1 MVWENY
7 PFGPNTYATGG
18 TPKPATP
25 PVSEDIPPWVQAII
39 ETALQRALQ
48 KAQPSAAAPT
58 PYTQTQAG
66 AQFAAA
72 EQLKQI
78 QLQGAEQL
86 RQIQLQQ
93 KLQFDADYALAQLQG
108 ANAKELE
115 QMRQAFA
122 EKQKLQ
128 ELEFGRQ
135 QMFAQML
142 GTDPVR
148 AVLLATGMGGQALGG
163 VGGEFKALP
172 AMQGA
177 QQFEQSTEQ
186 ALRGITGG
194 NIDITGQGVLG
205 LPSVYQTA
213 RQAQQ
218 GGDAVTTL
226 LRSAFGVGNEA
237 LGGGVSA
244 EEFGK
249 RIQSVTPTGVFGG
262 R

>member
-1 MVWENY
+1 MADPYEMRY
-7 PFGPNTYATGG
+7 GGPSPVYGPLPPAGYSPTKTTTGG
-18 TPKPATP
+18 
-25 PVSEDIPPWVQAII
+25 IPPELMALFQSYLQGQAGGGAGRTLSFG
-39 ETALQRALQ
+39 E
-48 KAQPSAAAPT
+48 
-58 PYTQTQAG
+58 TQAG
-66 AQFAAA
+66 AQFAASQQL
-72 EQLKQI
+72 EQIK
-78 QLQGAEQL
+78 
-86 RQIQLQQ
+86 LQQ

-122 EKQKLQ
+122 EKQKMQ

-163 VGGEFKALP
+163 VGGEFKGLP

-177 QQFEQSTEQ
+177 QQFEQKTER
-186 ALRGITGG
+186 ALGKITGG
-194 NIDITGQGVLG
+194 NIDITGQGVQG

-249 RIQSVTPTGVFGG
+249 RIQSVTPTGVFG

>member
-1 MVWENY
+1 MVLTPDLFLAQQGLDIWGK
-7 PFGPNTYATGG
+7 PKTGTTTPTGG
-18 TPKPATP
+18 
-25 PVSEDIPPWVQAII
+25 IPPELMALFQSFLQGQA
-39 ETALQRALQ
+39 
-48 KAQPSAAAPT
+48 SGGGGGGAAPT

-66 AQFAAA
+66 AQFAAG
-72 EQLKQI
+72 EQLK
-78 QLQGAEQL
+78 
-86 RQIQLQQ
+86 QIQLQQ

>member
-39 ETALQRALQ
+39 ETALQQALQ

-115 QMRQAFA
+115 QMRQAFE
-122 EKQKLQ
+122 EKQKMQ
-128 ELEFGRQ
+128 EL
-135 QMFAQML
+135 MFQREQLYAQWK
-142 GTDPVR
+142 GIDPVR
-148 AVLLATGMGGQALGG
+148 AVLLSGVLGKIAPGQQGSEFTSLPPIEGGR
-163 VGGEFKALP
+163 E
-172 AMQGA
+172 
-177 QQFEQSTEQ
+177 FEQATEQ
-186 ALRGITGG
+186 ALGKITGG
-194 NIDITGQGVLG
+194 NIDITGQ
-205 LPSVYQTA
+205 
-213 RQAQQ
+213 
-218 GGDAVTTL
+218 
-226 LRSAFGVGNEA
+226 
-237 LGGGVSA
+237 
-244 EEFGK
+244 
-249 RIQSVTPTGVFGG
+249 
-262 R
+262 

>member
-1 MVWENY
+1 MAL
-7 PFGPNTYATGG
+7 FQSFLQGRAGG
-18 TPKPATP
+18 GG
-25 PVSEDIPPWVQAII
+25 
-39 ETALQRALQ
+39 
-48 KAQPSAAAPT
+48 AAPT
-58 PYTQTQAG
+58 PFTQTQAG

-72 EQLKQI
+72 QQLEQIK
-78 QLQGAEQL
+78 
-86 RQIQLQQ
+86 LQQ

-122 EKQKLQ
+122 EKQKMQ

-135 QMFAQML
+135 QMFAQLL

-163 VGGEFKALP
+163 VGGEFKSLP

-177 QQFEQSTEQ
+177 QQFEQKTEQ
-186 ALRGITGG
+186 ALGKITGG
-194 NIDITGQGVLG
+194 AIDITGQGVQG
-205 LPSVYQTA
+205 LPSIYQTA

-226 LRSAFGVGNEA
+226 LRSAFGVGNES

-244 EEFGK
+244 EEFS
-249 RIQSVTPTGVFGG
+249 RRVQEVTPTGVFG